1 MEQNK
6 NILVTIPLEP
16 GQGEL
21 LRAAAPGCAFR
32 FAQASVGKAAFGEL
46 LPGEPLTQ

>member
-21 LRAAAPGCAFR
+21 LRAAAP
-32 FAQASVGKAAFGEL
+32 AAPSGSPRPRWGGRPSGSSS
-46 LPGEPLTQ
+46 PGSP